1 MGAPL
6 DTLADAAHLPAL
18 KIAIDVGALLS
29 SFSITL
35 AALNAGGRIVFTKS
49 RNGLFPR
56 ALGASHPIFRTP
68 HVALAFFTGVL
79 ALVGGGMVIG
89 GIAPLDAF
97 NDTATLGS
105 FGFIA
110 IYVFVALGAP
120 LYLRRLGEL
129 RPYHVAISAFTLG
142 LLLIPAV
149 GSVYPV
155 PAPPTNTFPYIF
167 AAYFVLGIALL
178 WSQRPAYSP

>member
-1 MGAPL
+1 
-6 DTLADAAHLPAL
+6 
-18 KIAIDVGALLS
+18 
-29 SFSITL
+29 
-35 AALNAGGRIVFTKS
+35 
-49 RNGLFPR
+49 
-56 ALGASHPIFRTP
+56 
-68 HVALAFFTGVL
+68 
-79 ALVGGGMVIG
+79 MVIG

-178 WSQRPAYSP
+178 WSQTRGNAQVRESSRWRKAALRWSLAALEFLRLLLQRPGCAVALAVPATRDPFPCYSRCKARAG